1 VKSSGNPRLF
11 LGKFSERWAP
21 AFMGADQTFLYEFGE
36 FTLDPAERRL
46 MLGGK
51 VVPLTPKALELLCVL
66 VEESGRLL
74 EKTYLME
81 RLWTDAYVEEGN
93 LADNISKIRQA
104 LGDSRKEP
112 RFIET
117 VSGRGYRFIAKVTKT
132 DAAVGRSVGL
142 RSEDASLV
150 ENNRTTQIDQSD
162 EAALKSRRNRNPAFF
177 QASAADFMS
186 AREPGTSKRVRFTG
200 HGRPHSKAGAGLW
213 PSITLTRTFAISL
226 FVVASSI
233 GLFFYLWSFRGTGPS
248 ADTGRSIAVLPFKP
262 LVASDRD
269 EALELGMSDTL
280 ISGLSRLR
288 QITVR
293 PISSVRRYT
302 DLEQDARLA
311 GRELGVETVLD
322 GNIQRTGERIRISAR
337 LLRVADGSTLWAET
351 FDEKFTDIFEVQD
364 SISEKIIG
372 ALAVRLTGDERHDLA
387 KRYTADT
394 AAYQLYIKGRFYWSK
409 LSPDDLLKS
418 IDFYQQAI
426 EIDPNY
432 ALAYAGLA
440 DSYNLL
446 GSYGVWPLKESHP
459 KAHAAAEKA
468 LELDSELAEA
478 HISLA
483 AVIADYY
490 WDWAE
495 AEAHFKRGIELN
507 PNYPVAR
514 TWHSQHLAR
523 MGRLDESIEEAR
535 RAQILEPL
543 SSSANSHVGLALYR
557 ARRYEEAVAE
567 LQKALEFDPKAMD
580 AHIFLGF
587 VYVQQQKS
595 TEAIEEFQSAVE
607 ISNGNPSM
615 MALLAYGHAAS
626 GDREKALA
634 ILKEFGADA
643 EQRAVSV
650 FETAMIHIALGEN
663 DLAFHWLEKALAEK
677 AWQIGFLRV
686 EPIFDPLRSDPRF
699 DDLMRRANLA
709 S

>member
-1 VKSSGNPRLF
+1 MA
-11 LGKFSERWAP
+11 E
-21 AFMGADQTFLYEFGE
+21 DQTSLFEFGAYR
-36 FTLDPAERRL
+36 LDPTERRL
-46 MLGGK
+46 MRDGE
-51 VVPLTPKALELLCVL
+51 VVPLTPKALELLCIL
-66 VEESGRLL
+66 VAESGHLL
-74 EKTYLME
+74 EKTRLME
-81 RLWTDAYVEEGN
+81 MLWEDAFVEEGN

-112 RFIET
+112 KFIET
-117 VSGRGYRFIAKVTKT
+117 VSGRGYRFIGTVNWIDRTAVESQKT
-132 DAAVGRSVGL
+132 TADPNVLEAGQTTSV
-142 RSEDASLV
+142 DP
-150 ENNRTTQIDQSD
+150 SD
-162 EAALKSRRNRNPAFF
+162 DAALKIRSKRNPAFF

-186 AREPGTSKRVRFTG
+186 ARDPGTLTTQKPATR
-200 HGRPHSKAGAGLW
+200 RPAGSPTRGGVSSLM
-213 PSITLTRTFAISL
+213 PLSRTFAISL
-226 FVVASSI
+226 FVVALSV
-233 GLFFYLWSFRGTGPS
+233 GLFFYLSNARKT
-248 ADTGRSIAVLPFKP
+248 ATLTDTGRSIAVLPFKP

-302 DLEQDARLA
+302 DLEQDALAA
-311 GRELGVETVLD
+311 GRDLGVETVLD

-337 LLRVADGSTLWAET
+337 LVRVADGNTLWAET

-372 ALAVRLTGDERHDLA
+372 SLALRLTGDERTDLA
-387 KRYTADT
+387 KKYTTDT

-409 LSPDDLLKS
+409 LSPDDLMKS
-418 IDFYQQAI
+418 VDFYLQAI

-459 KAHAAAEKA
+459 RARAAAEKA

-478 HISLA
+478 HVSLA

-490 WDWAE
+490 WDWAA
-495 AEAHFKRGIELN
+495 AEEHFKRGIELN

-514 TWHSQHLAR
+514 NWYSQHLAR
-523 MGRLDESIEEAR
+523 MGRLDESVDEAK
-535 RAQILEPL
+535 RAQALEPL
-543 SSSANSHVGLALYR
+543 SPSANSHVGLALYR
-557 ARRYEEAVAE
+557 ARRFDEAVAE

-587 VYVQQQKS
+587 VYVQQQKNA
-595 TEAIEEFQSAVE
+595 EAIEEFRSVVE
-607 ISNGNPSM
+607 ISNRNPSM
-615 MALLAYGHAAS
+615 MALLAYGHASA
-626 GDREKALA
+626 GDREKAYA
-634 ILKEFGADA
+634 ILKEFGS
-643 EQRAVSV
+643 EEKKRPVSQ
-650 FETAMIHIALGEN
+650 FETAMIHIALGER
-663 DLAFHWLEKALAEK
+663 DLAFEWLEKALDER
-677 AWQIGFLRV
+677 AWQVGFLKV